1 MKYSD
6 FEAIITHPRMG
17 RYLVASGGDTRKAMT
32 LYRKNLR
39 LSQELFT
46 VISCLEIALRN
57 AIDKNYTH
65 RLGPEWLKDA
75 IQSGGIFDSK
85 RCRLT
90 QANINDAIRSL
101 NHSYTHYKLIAEM
114 GFGFWRFMFA
124 NNQFMAAGSSL
135 LQIVPFRPK
144 SSPQLLYNHNY
155 MLNHLASIN
164 ELRNRIAHHEPIC
177 FQQNSSIK
185 DTTFARLHYIHIID
199 FFSWMGIESGA
210 LLFGLDHVITTCND
224 IDNL

>member
-1 MKYSD
+1 M
-6 FEAIITHPRMG
+6 
-17 RYLVASGGDTRKAMT
+17 
-32 LYRKNLR
+32 
-39 LSQELFT
+39 
-46 VISCLEIALRN
+46 RN

-114 GFGFWRFMFA
+114 VFGFWRFMFA

-199 FFSWMGIESGA
+199 FLIGWV
-210 LLFGLDHVITTCND
+210 L
-224 IDNL
+224 NLEHYFLVLIM